1 MAIVEVKGK
10 VPARE
15 RRFHRGFCRDDLG
28 WNILRT
34 NQRRI
39 AKVADSAFVHG
50 NIWPTP
56 TLLPT
61 KS

>member
-1 MAIVEVKGK
+1 MAIVTVKGK

-15 RRFHRGFCRDDLG
+15 RRFQRGFCRDYIG

-50 NIWPTP
+50 NMWPVSV
-56 TLLPT
+56 LSPT